1 MKLRKTSTGW
11 RDLHTIPLEGL
22 TTMPASAQE
31 WKVAKCQLGR
41 KGSQVAGRSD
51 DGKEDFFHGKHRGWS
66 WVLVLGL
73 LPSSLGQRHGG
84 QLIRD
89 FPLGKKKKKGN
100 YHRPNPHPCCSLPGP
115 LWLWAISRSWTHVLY
130 LPCPH
135 FLFLQVPVKFCPR
148 PLQSECKL
156 VHESRRI
163 LKNVCELQNCLQ
175 VLSHFLIKC

>member
-89 FPLGKKKKKGN
+89 LPLGKKKKKRQLPQTKSTPLLLSSRASLTLGN
-100 YHRPNPHPCCSLPGP
+100 FQKLDPRSLPP
-115 LWLWAISRSWTHVLY
+115 LPPFSLSSSACKILSKTFTIWMQACTWKQKDTKECVWVTKLSSSVIS
-130 LPCPH
+130 
-135 FLFLQVPVKFCPR
+135 F
-148 PLQSECKL
+148 
-156 VHESRRI
+156 
-163 LKNVCELQNCLQ
+163 
-175 VLSHFLIKC
+175 SH